1 MSKQYAVIGLGRFG
15 MSVGANLATQGHE
28 VLGIDESESLVHAA
42 SSVLTHV
49 IQADATD
56 EEALKAMG
64 LRNFDAVIVAIGSD
78 LEASILVTLLLKEM
92 GVPLVIAKASTDLQ
106 GRVLQ
111 KIGADRVV
119 YPERDMGARVAHSL
133 LATNILDYIELS
145 PKYSILEIEA
155 PPQICGKTLKELNL
169 RNRYSVNV
177 MAIKRGHSILAT
189 PKAEDV
195 IMSGDILVVIG
206 PHDGLRNL
214 EKLR

>member
-15 MSVGANLATQGHE
+15 MSVGVNLAAQGHE
-28 VLGIDESESLVHAA
+28 VLGIDSNEALVHDA

-64 LRNFDAVIVAIGSD
+64 LRNFDGVIVAIGSD

-92 GVPLVIAKASTDLQ
+92 GAPLVIAKASTELQ

-133 LATNILDYIELS
+133 VASNILDSIELS
-145 PKYSILEIEA
+145 PKYSILEVEA
-155 PPQICGKTLKELNL
+155 PPQLCGKTLKELNL
-169 RNRYSVNV
+169 RNRYSVTV
-177 MAIKRGHSILAT
+177 LAIKRDNSIMAS
-189 PKAEDV
+189 PKAEDL

-206 PHDGLRNL
+206 PHDGFRNL
-214 EKLR
+214 EKLK